1 MEHVIHIS
9 YRYPNLYSYSTAIT
23 FESLIYTLSYHA
35 LSSESLIN
43 HPIRIFTLRRKT
55 ALENTGITHIVSVL
69 KYDFKDFEDWEK
81 YEHLNIE
88 VDDVEDENLLGEF
101 ERTGKWIEEG
111 LKNGK
116 DGKKGGVLVHW

>member
-1 MEHVIHIS
+1 M
-9 YRYPNLYSYSTAIT
+9 
-23 FESLIYTLSYHA
+23 
-35 LSSESLIN
+35 
-43 HPIRIFTLRRKT
+43 
-55 ALENTGITHIVSVL
+55 L

-101 ERTGKWIEEG
+101 ENTGKWIEEG
-111 LKNGK
+111 LKSGK